1 MPSKTVKTKRGSR
14 LNSRSRGSK
23 LKSKKLG
30 CHKKNGTVKYYGD
43 IETDSKGNQSQKV
56 WMSDNTEDQEFL
68 KKNCPTM
75 MGVNKSK
82 QSKQQIYG
90 LLGNLIYEGDI
101 KDGKP
106 HGKGIRYCDDSG
118 EPLYEGEFKHGL
130 YDGEGTL
137 YGYSG
142 GSQCNGHKAGSYY
155 RGTFSK
161 GMKHGKIIHRYIGE
175 NSNTY
180 YMFDYKMGVM
190 DGEYITIQDN
200 KQMIYGVYKNGVS
213 VEKPKSTADQNIM
226 YDDDGNRV

>member
-137 YGYSG
+137 YAYSG

-155 RGTFSK
+155 KGSFSK
-161 GMKHGKIIHRYIGE
+161 GMKHGKILHKNIGE
-175 NSNTY
+175 HSNLYDITN
-180 YMFDYKMGVM
+180 YKKGVV

-200 KQMIYGVYKNGVS
+200 KQMTYGVYKNGVS

>member
-137 YGYSG
+137 YSYSG
-142 GSQCNGHKAGSYY
+142 GSQCNGHKAGSYR

-161 GMKHGKIIHRYIGE
+161 GMLNGKILHKNTGQFSDRYDIT
-175 NSNTY
+175 N
-180 YMFDYKMGVM
+180 YKMGVM

-200 KQMIYGVYKNGVS
+200 KQMTYGVYKNGVS
-213 VEKPKSTADQNIM
+213 VEKNKSTADQNIM